1 MLFHLENLFSKEVK
15 KLTNDRRMVCC
26 LAISAGVAI
35 LVICFIAI
43 CAILFVEIARLESD
57 NSRIEAGIEGCM
69 DSLQLQ
75 INSATVQ
82 QLNSSFDQLLMNQEV
97 SLQALISSIQM
108 TLMEKSNL
116 LDDLRPLH
124 SEQSQASPVSSCA
137 ALSNRIPSFPS
148 GYYWVMGSDGSAV
161 RVYCDMTLSCG
172 NVTGGWM
179 RVAELDMS
187 NSRHQCPSGF
197 RQRTNSN
204 KRTCVSD
211 IPLESSG
218 CHQGIISAHNLSYS
232 KACGQIIAYQVG
244 STDAFY
250 RTSALSNATID
261 NSYVDGIS
269 LTHGNSPREHIWTFA
284 AGANEQPQ
292 DGPFTCPC
300 VDNSPATPPS
310 FVEDDYFCETGHN
323 SIHLPRRGQYY
334 SDCLWDGAGCG
345 AQSACCTFNTPP
357 WFYKQLPQPITDDIE
372 MRVCT
377 DEPRSTEDIAIEI
390 IEIYIQ

>member
-1 MLFHLENLFSKEVK
+1 MSTLNEDGIHAVISSGKLVTSKKVPPK
-15 KLTNDRRMVCC
+15 VTNYRRRVCC

-35 LVICFIAI
+35 LVICFTAI
-43 CAILFVEIARLESD
+43 CAILFVEIARLKSD
-57 NSRIEAGIEGCM
+57 M

-75 INSATVQ
+75 TISV
-82 QLNSSFDQLLMNQEV
+82 QLNSSFNQLLMNQEE
-97 SLQALISSIQM
+97 SLQALNSSIQM
-108 TLMEKSNL
+108 TLMEKSDL
-116 LDDLRPLH
+116 FDDLRLFH
-124 SEQSQASPVSSCA
+124 SGQSQASPVSSCA
-137 ALSNRIPSFPS
+137 ALSNLTISFPS
-148 GYYWVMGSDGSAV
+148 GYYWVVGSDGSAV

-179 RVAELDMS
+179 RVAKLDMT
-187 NSRHQCPSGF
+187 NSRHQCSNGF
-197 RQRTNSN
+197 RQRTDSN

-284 AGANEQPQ
+284 AGANEQQQ

-300 VDNSPATPPS
+300 VDDSPATPPS
-310 FVEDDYFCETGHN
+310 FVGEDYFCETGHN
-323 SIHLPRRGQYY
+323 SIHLPRRGQFY
-334 SDCLWDGAGCG
+334 SDYLWDGAGCG
-345 AQSACCTFNTPP
+345 AQSACCTFNNPP
-357 WFYKQLPQPITDDIE
+357 WFYKQLPQPTADDIE

-377 DEPRSTEDIAIEI
+377 DEARSTEDIAIEI
-390 IEIYIQ
+390 IEIYVQ